1 VRASFA
7 IDGNWADIANGRHRV
22 VDYVTVKSLG
32 GKD

>member
-1 VRASFA
+1 VIGTS
-7 IDGNWADIANGRHRV
+7 WADIDAERHRL